1 MYNRGGIK
9 SKYKLKPEEVLQINV
24 VNEFSRQYPDKVV
37 HHSPNEG
44 KRTPREQA
52 LIKMM
57 GVSAGF
63 LDLTFFESSFDGMYK
78 GLAIELKCGRNK
90 PTPEQEK
97 WAKHLSENGWKVYF
111 IWDDPVKVLDVINTY
126 FKHYDHAI
134 TKYPLPLTRIIGTGK
149 KMDYIDQL
157 RALRSNDNGS
167 KQ

>member
-111 IWDDPVKVLDVINTY
+111 IWDDPVKVLDVITIYFNKNHFVAGLNTS
-126 FKHYDHAI
+126 I
-134 TKYPLPLTRIIGTGK
+134 TRITGTGK

-157 RALRSNDNGS
+157 RALRNNDKGG